1 MSDGKSL
8 AERFERWSTMLLVI
22 VVGLAYLP
30 SLSAG
35 FLNWDD
41 PWLVA
46 ENQVLARSSPSDV
59 VAIWTDLTVQ
69 RRMQLG
75 AEYLPVRDMSH
86 VIESH
91 LFGLRPQALR
101 MVNLGLYLG
110 AIVLLS
116 RALRAVARDPWVA
129 VIATWG
135 FALHPVH
142 VESVAWIAGRKDV
155 LALLFVAA
163 GMCSYARRGRRDGW
177 WTAASFALAALSKS
191 MSVAAVALLPV
202 LDVVADRRPR
212 WSTIGA
218 ASLVVSA
225 MLVLHWMVGRTVGM
239 TTPLAGGSHMAA
251 AATMGPVWLG
261 YLACMVWPGS
271 LSIVH
276 DAPSRT
282 SFDLA
287 SAAGYLVLVV
297 WGVLSVLAWRRS
309 QRIVAVAF
317 VVFIVPLVP
326 VSQVLFGLQ
335 NRMADRYLWL
345 SVLAAGLLLAGL
357 WQTRR
362 MVGAFVSVG
371 FLVMWMGATA
381 TRANLFASSQRVFQ
395 DAVGKTKLSTV
406 ATYQLAQACEEQG
419 RFDEAMAAYEETWRR
434 FDVNVREHP
443 ADVALQSEAARRATN
458 NLARLWAKA
467 GDWEAAGR
475 VLRRGLAYFPDDPKM
490 RGNVAKVDA
499 HPGEGAGEPK
509 R

>member
-1 MSDGKSL
+1 VSDGKSL
-8 AERFERWSTMLLVI
+8 AERFERWSTPLLI
-22 VVGLAYLP
+22 MVVVLAYLP

-46 ENQVLARSSPSDV
+46 ENPVLARASASDV
-59 VAIWTDLTVQ
+59 VAIWTDFTLQ

-86 VIESH
+86 VVESH

-101 MVNLGLYLG
+101 LVNLGLYLG
-110 AIVLLS
+110 SIALLS
-116 RALRAVARDPWVA
+116 RALRAVARDSWVA
-129 VIATWG
+129 LIATWV

-163 GMCSYARRGRRDGW
+163 GMYSYARRGRGDVW
-177 WTAASFALAALSKS
+177 WTAVCFALAALSKS

-202 LDVVADRRPR
+202 LDVVADRKPR
-212 WSTIGA
+212 WSAIGA
-218 ASLVVSA
+218 ASLVVA
-225 MLVLHWMVGRTVGM
+225 VMLAVHAMVGRAVGM
-239 TTPLAGGSHMAA
+239 TTPLAGGNHVTA

-261 YLACMVWPGS
+261 YLACLVWPGS

-276 DAPSRT
+276 DAPSRAA
-282 SFDLA
+282 FDLP
-287 SAAGYLVLVV
+287 SVAGYLVLVA

-317 VVFIVPLVP
+317 VVFLVPLAP

-357 WQTRR
+357 WQRR
-362 MVGAFVSVG
+362 RTLGAFLSVG
-371 FLVMWMGATA
+371 FIVMWLGATA
-381 TRANLFASSQRVFQ
+381 TRANLFASSQRVFR

-434 FDVNVREHP
+434 FEINAREHP

-490 RGNVAKVDA
+490 RGNLAKVDA
-499 HPGEGAGEPK
+499 HSGDGAGEPK